1 MKDIM
6 KIANSIPM
14 WIACGTAVILVIVQA
29 VIFAKSSYK
38 AGEKI
43 GLTKKQMRGA
53 YQKQRDY
60 FDRAFHRY
68 PEWNAVSSHYSR
80 RPDGLDAPVHD
91 RLSHV

>member
-53 YQKQRDY
+53 I
-60 FDRAFHRY
+60 
-68 PEWNAVSSHYSR
+68 
-80 RPDGLDAPVHD
+80 
-91 RLSHV
+91 RLSLIHI